1 MTTPDTAAEEWRP
14 VVEPGYED
22 FYEVSSYGRVRSL
35 DRHTERGFR
44 RGRVLKPLVNRNG
57 RRCVVLYAG
66 GTETARKRFI
76 YRLVAG
82 AFLPNPDG
90 LPEVDHLDADCKND
104 HVSNLE
110 WVTHAENQRRRHERA
125 RARQEE
131 ASRGEGNSQAK
142 ITERG
147 VRKMRRLAASDREA
161 AVRLGEDLGL
171 SRSAAYSALNGLTW
185 SHLPPVAAPE
195 DPPSL
200 DGEEWRAVT
209 VPGFEETHEV
219 SSLGR
224 VRSVA
229 RETPGPFDST
239 RRKPAKVLTLLP
251 RTSGPVLNLYARKR
265 RAQTRVI
272 DLVAGAFLPEP
283 SGECVASPKNDDP
296 TDLRAENVE
305 WVAVEPAPAKP
316 APDRPPATN
325 QTKLDDEVVV
335 EMRRLAQDDPS
346 AAVRL
351 GVSRGVTAQ
360 AARYA
365 ISGRTWRHLPLN
377 P

>member
-22 FYEVSSYGRVRSL
+22 FYEVSTCSRVRSL
-35 DRHTERGFR
+35 DRVTERGVR
-44 RGRVLKPLVNRNG
+44 KGRVLKPLVNPSG
-57 RRCVVLYAG
+57 RRCVVLYRG
-66 GTETARKRFI
+66 GTETAKKRYC
-76 YRLVAG
+76 YRLSAAV
-82 AFLPNPDG
+82 FLDNPDD
-90 LPEVDHLDADCKND
+90 LPEVDHIDGDVANN
-104 HVSNLE
+104 HISNLE
-110 WVTHAENQRRRHERA
+110 WVTHAENQRRRRERA

-185 SHLPPVAAPE
+185 SHLPPVAAQE

-209 VPGFEETHEV
+209 VPGFEETHEI

-251 RTSGPVLNLYARKR
+251 STSGPVLNLYARKR
-265 RAQTRVI
+265 RAHTRVI

-283 SGECVASPKNDDP
+283 SGECVASPKNGDP
-296 TDLRAENVE
+296 MDLRAENVG
-305 WVAVEPAPAKP
+305 WVAVEPAPAE
-316 APDRPPATN
+316 PDRPPATN

-335 EMRRLAQDDPS
+335 EMRRLAQDDLS

-351 GVSRGVTAQ
+351 GVSRGVTSR